1 MMPTRPPD
9 KIRFLTPLQLQGAMP
24 TNPIL
29 SSLAQSWSGIIVQRY
44 QNPPLKVEVP
54 GLRDHLLVVHL
65 AGPLLVEEEYV
76 SGKPTRRWAE
86 SGQISLTPA
95 GHPAARTLKG
105 RTDVLLIHIA
115 PELVN
120 AMAADI
126 YGCEPGSLSL
136 LPRLAVRDEMLSY
149 LGRAL
154 QAEAET
160 GAPGTNVMAT
170 SLSRAIALQLLRNH
184 SSLAEPEPERA
195 QGLPGGR
202 LRRVI
207 DHMRSH
213 LDETLSLEKLAELG
227 GLSASQ
233 FARRF
238 REATGQ
244 SPHRFLTDLRI
255 DRARKLLEATD
266 QSVIDV
272 GLECG
277 FERPSHF
284 STAFRM
290 RVGMSPRAWRVERR
304 W

>member
-1 MMPTRPPD
+1 
-9 KIRFLTPLQLQGAMP
+9 
-24 TNPIL
+24 
-29 SSLAQSWSGIIVQRY
+29 
-44 QNPPLKVEVP
+44 
-54 GLRDHLLVVHL
+54 
-65 AGPLLVEEEYV
+65 
-76 SGKPTRRWAE
+76 
-86 SGQISLTPA
+86 
-95 GHPAARTLKG
+95 
-105 RTDVLLIHIA
+105 
-115 PELVN
+115 
-120 AMAADI
+120 
-126 YGCEPGSLSL
+126 
-136 LPRLAVRDEMLSY
+136 MLSY

-160 GAPGTNVMAT
+160 GAPGTSVMAT
-170 SLSRAIALQLLRNH
+170 SLSRAIALQVLRNH
-184 SSLAEPEPERA
+184 SSLAEPEPEETERA

>member
-1 MMPTRPPD
+1 LFNDIRTLRLKSRCRGCGITCWLCSGRSAAGRRGVRQRKARP
-9 KIRFLTPLQLQGAMP
+9 A
-24 TNPIL
+24 
-29 SSLAQSWSGIIVQRY
+29 
-44 QNPPLKVEVP
+44 
-54 GLRDHLLVVHL
+54 
-65 AGPLLVEEEYV
+65 
-76 SGKPTRRWAE
+76 WAE

-95 GHPAARTLKG
+95 GRPAARTLKG

-120 AMAADI
+120 KMAADI
-126 YGCEPGSLSL
+126 YGCEPGSVSL

-170 SLSRAIALQLLRNH
+170 SLSRAFALQLLRNH

-207 DHMRSH
+207 DYMCSH
-213 LDETLSLEKLAELG
+213 LDETLSQAMLAELS
-227 GLSASQ
+227 GLSTSQ

-238 REATGQ
+238 REATGR

-255 DRARKLLEATD
+255 DRARTLLEASD

-272 GLECG
+272 GMECG
-277 FERPSHF
+277 FEQPSHF